1 MKEASQGYKVSLGFQ
16 ECKDLR
22 GLRGHQDKR
31 VILENQ
37 DCQEQ
42 KGQEDPQEYRV
53 TLETQDFLVFLA
65 KMVHQV
71 PQEFQDATGQRVRGG
86 LWGLQVCLDSLEIPG
101 HQGCQE

>member
-1 MKEASQGYKVSLGFQ
+1 MGFR

-22 GLRGHQDKR
+22 GHMDHQDKR

-42 KGQEDPQEYRV
+42 KAQEDLLEHRV

-65 KMVHQV
+65 RMVHRVLQV
-71 PQEFQDATGQRVRGG
+71 FQDATGQRVNEG
-86 LWGLQVCLDSLEIPG
+86 LWGPQACLDSLEILD
-101 HQGCQE
+101 HQGYQE

>member
-1 MKEASQGYKVSLGFQ
+1 MSLGFR

-22 GLRGHQDKR
+22 GHRAHPDKR

-42 KGQEDPQEYRV
+42 KAQEDLPEHQV
-53 TLETQDFLVFLA
+53 TLETQDFRVFLA

-71 PQEFQDATGQRVRGG
+71 LQVFQDATGQRVNEG
-86 LWGLQVCLDSLEIPG
+86 LWGPQVYLDSLEIPD
-101 HQGCQE
+101 HQGYQE